1 MDTIKDLL
9 NRNERLIAIWGYPD
23 PHVLDEM
30 QKKYPNH
37 SFIDLDINHN
47 APSCGIIPDAY
58 CVIIKNMINNSI
70 ALKSKI
76 DLTIASTGEEKCD
89 SGRFAYKILE
99 DLGFNIIA
107 TTFNQ
112 SENID
117 YKTPI
122 SESNLPLKDKIITIM
137 DNILLKKEFNPEKS
151 KAKFGFWGVPP
162 NDLSILELFPNET
175 HVFGWVKCV
184 EAKRPSD
191 LELELSINPDL
202 PTVFFSQTFCAK
214 MQLAKY
220 LADKYNGLY
229 VDVDDVASN
238 SVKAKIEAFIR
249 LR

>member
-1 MDTIKDLL
+1 MDTIKDFL
-9 NRNERLIAIWGYPD
+9 NRSERLIAIWGYPD
-23 PHVLDEM
+23 PYVLDEM

-37 SFIDLDINHN
+37 SFIDLDINYN
-47 APSCGIIPDAY
+47 APSFGIIPDAY
-58 CVIIKNMINNSI
+58 CVIIKNMINNAL

-76 DLTIASTGEEKCD
+76 DLIIASTGEEKCD

-107 TTFNQ
+107 TTFNK
-112 SENID
+112 SENAD

-151 KAKFGFWGVPP
+151 EAKFGFWGVPP

-229 VDVDDVASN
+229 VDVDDLASN